1 MCDSLD
7 SLDVFALFFFFFT
20 LVGLAECKKVSL
32 VVLSDFFGAGPKK
45 SKLQGA
51 AVNIIYEAIVTNFFH
66 HC

>member
-32 VVLSDFFGAGPKK
+32 VVLSDFLGQGPRKANYK
-45 SKLQGA
+45 EQLLTSFMK
-51 AVNIIYEAIVTNFFH
+51 I
-66 HC
+66 